1 MKLRFIKT
9 SARLSL
15 CQNRKCNY
23 NPRRKKL
30 FRRGLQGLEQK
41 GWVSKLPVPQLGK
54 PDKNIYSVTEEGKQE
69 LLRWLAD
76 GNFGLSPRTPIL
88 MKVFF
93 LGERSREENIQ
104 YFKRFIGECEQFLKG
119 LEPVPQYIEVY
130 SDLISAGE
138 KSLYWQMTVDYGRRN
153 MQMYIDWAQSCIER
167 LEETK

>member
-30 FRRGLQGLEQK
+30 FRRGLQGLE
-41 GWVSKLPVPQLGK
+41 
-54 PDKNIYSVTEEGKQE
+54 
-69 LLRWLAD
+69 
-76 GNFGLSPRTPIL
+76 
-88 MKVFF
+88 
-93 LGERSREENIQ
+93 
-104 YFKRFIGECEQFLKG
+104 
-119 LEPVPQYIEVY
+119 PVPQYIEAY

-153 MQMYIDWAQSCIER
+153 MQMYIDWAQSCIEQ
-167 LEETK
+167 LEEEK